1 MQESI
6 FSDRLI
12 SETGCMLYMR
22 VLASTTECI
31 VYAFKHDEFR
41 CDFQIFDAKSS
52 KDDLEQWLL
61 LPVST
66 DVSY

>member
-1 MQESI
+1 MESV
-6 FSDRLI
+6 FTDRKI
-12 SETGCMLYMR
+12 VETGCMLYMR
-22 VLASTTECI
+22 VVSNNDGLI

-41 CDFQIFDAKSS
+41 CDFQIFEGTTTPGA
-52 KDDLEQWLL
+52 LEKWLL